1 MKDVLKGLAIGTVA
15 ILMLAVS
22 GQPAHAGVVFKAFLD
37 SAQEVA
43 PGGATAS
50 TATATAEMR
59 LVGDTLRYS
68 LFFDNSFDFGPV
80 AADGTPTDP
89 NDITALHIH
98 NNVRGANGPVVLGV
112 INPSLEADR
121 LINFDL
127 AGNVTVTGVWDNGD
141 GPNPFSD
148 FIEEFRDARPGDE
161 LPLYWNLHSVADPGG
176 VIRGQITAVVP
187 EPGALM
193 LLGIALLGLAGLSMV
208 SHHRNG

>member
-1 MKDVLKGLAIGTVA
+1 MMGMRKGLAAGLVA
-15 ILMLAVS
+15 IAMLAVS

-37 SAQEVA
+37 SGQEVA
-43 PGGATAS
+43 PGGVTAS
-50 TATATAEMR
+50 PATATAEMR

-80 AADGTPTDP
+80 ATGGTPSDF

-98 NNVRGANGPVVLGV
+98 NEVRGANGPVVLGV

-121 LINFDL
+121 VISFDI

-148 FIEEFRDARPGDE
+148 FIDVFRDARPGDE

-176 VIRGQITAVVP
+176 VIRGQISAVVP
-187 EPGALM
+187 EPGALT
-193 LLGIALLGLAGLSMV
+193 LLGVALLGLAGLSV
-208 SHHRNG
+208 LRHQRNR